1 VRAVDGVLLTV
12 NDEPPE
18 TAAYPEPTDGLGAFW
33 VALGARIEDLFAAV
47 TVADLLAGTAA
58 PFLSHALALPSRT

>member
-1 VRAVDGVLLTV
+1 M
-12 NDEPPE
+12 NDEAPE
-18 TAAYPEPTDGLGAFW
+18 TVAYPEPTDGLGAFW
-33 VALGARIEDLFAAV
+33 LALGARIEELFGSV